1 MKFKKL
7 MKKYNLVAGFVVL
20 GLASCLAIVGISC
33 SNEEYK
39 KEEIKQEQQ
48 VPTPEY
54 VSPIKPQKPESTPAP
69 KEEQMSDIDM
79 ALSLMEPSIRETLGD
94 MEYEFLENGNQLAL
108 VMHFPAEDLPYV
120 TEKDWSDLK
129 ASAIYAQS
137 GWQDVFDQAGLNVQF
152 CVFIGDID
160 KDRMYL
166 AAVNGYIVYDVF
178 EESSGNNNELK
189 IREF

>member
-1 MKFKKL
+1 MKFKEL
-7 MKKYNLVAGFVVL
+7 MKKYNLVAGIVVL
-20 GLASCLAIVGISC
+20 GLASCLALVGVSC
-33 SNEEYK
+33 FNEEYK
-39 KEEIKQEQQ
+39 EEETKQEQQ

-54 VSPIKPQKPESTPAP
+54 VAPTKPQKPENTPAP
-69 KEEQMSDIDM
+69 KEERMSDVEM
-79 ALSLMEPSIRETLGD
+79 ALSIMEPSIRETLGD
-94 MEYEFLENGNQLAL
+94 MEYKFLENGNQLAL

-129 ASAIYAQS
+129 ASAIYAQTA
-137 GWQDVFDQAGLNVQF
+137 WQDVFDQAGLNVQF

-166 AAVNGYIVYDVF
+166 AANNGQIIYDVF
-178 EESSGNNNELK
+178 EENRNNNELE

>member
-1 MKFKKL
+1 MKFKEL
-7 MKKYNLVAGFVVL
+7 MKKYNLVAGIVVL
-20 GLASCLAIVGISC
+20 GLASCLALVGVSC
-33 SNEEYK
+33 FNEEYK
-39 KEEIKQEQQ
+39 EEETKQEQQ

-54 VSPIKPQKPESTPAP
+54 VAPTKPQRPESTTAP
-69 KEEQMSDIDM
+69 KEERMSDVDM
-79 ALSLMEPSIRETLGD
+79 ALSIMEPSIRETLGD
-94 MEYEFLENGNQLAL
+94 MEYKFLENGNQLAL

-129 ASAIYAQS
+129 ASAIYAQTA
-137 GWQDVFDQAGLNVQF
+137 WQDVFDQAGLNVQF

-166 AAVNGYIVYDVF
+166 AANNGQIIYDVF
-178 EESSGNNNELK
+178 EENRNNNELE